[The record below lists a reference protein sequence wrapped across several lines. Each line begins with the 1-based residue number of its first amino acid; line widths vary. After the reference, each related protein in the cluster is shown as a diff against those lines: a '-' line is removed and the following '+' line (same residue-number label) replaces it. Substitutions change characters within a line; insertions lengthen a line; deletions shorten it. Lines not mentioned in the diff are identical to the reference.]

1 LTSSLTPS
9 LTVTPSLTATPS
21 PTFTG
26 MGVVNGNFEDYKT
39 GWTEN
44 SSLNIPIIGSWS
56 NFAAW
61 TGTYVAWLGG
71 MTGGVDIIEQTVT
84 VPSDNS
90 SLYLHSGF
98 YSGESTCS
106 SDFARVYVEET
117 VDNIVTKTLVKQW
130 GMCNRSKW
138 APLTLYNQQVIDLS
152 AWVADPPQPVTIR
165 FELTNDSFK
174 PSSWIIDTV
183 KFGPT
188 ISNTTLLNADF
199 ANGADGSWNED
210 SRSDGQRPGQ
220 FIANGVAKLGGK
232 TPARNLTSDR
242 ITQYV
247 TLPADAKR
255 LLFDVSVNSVESCAS
270 FYDVLNIEVDGNW
283 LGGMDICK
291 GTRPGRAS
299 VDISAY
305 AGQRVPISIFLTTD
319 LSLGSEVTI
328 DNVAISNTLTAVN
341 VSRVVL
347 TPVKTAVDATALH
360 K

>member
-1 LTSSLTPS
+1 
-9 LTVTPSLTATPS
+9 
-21 PTFTG
+21 
-26 MGVVNGNFEDYKT
+26 VVNGNFEDYKT

-44 SSLNIPIIGSWS
+44 SSLNVAIIGSWS

-61 TGTYVAWLGG
+61 TGQYVAWLGG
-71 MTGGVDIIEQTVT
+71 MTGGVDTIEQTVT
-84 VPSDNS
+84 IPTDNT
-90 SLYLHSGF
+90 SLYIHSGF
-98 YSGESTCS
+98 YSGESICT
-106 SDFARVYVEET
+106 SDYARIF
-117 VDNIVTKTLVKQW
+117 VDNTLVNQW

-138 APLTLYNQQVIDLS
+138 SPLTLYNQQVIDVS
-152 AWVADPPQPVTIR
+152 AWQGQTVPIR

-188 ISNTTLLNADF
+188 ISNTTLLNGDF

-210 SRSDGQRPGQ
+210 SRNNGQQAGQ
-220 FIANGVAKLGGK
+220 FIANGVAKLGVK

-255 LLFDVSVNSVESCAS
+255 LLFDVSVNSDESCGK
-270 FYDVLNIEVDGNW
+270 FYDTMTITVNDTP
-283 LGGMDICK
+283 LGTMDICR
-291 GTRPGRAS
+291 GVRPGRAS

-319 LSLGSEVTI
+319 ISMGSEITI

-347 TPVKTAVDATALH
+347 TPVKTSMDATALQ

>member
-1 LTSSLTPS
+1 MTPS
-9 LTVTPSLTATPS
+9 LTVTPS

-26 MGVVNGNFEDYKT
+26 EGIVNGDFEGYKT

-44 SSLNIPIIGSWS
+44 SSLNLAIIGSWS

-61 TGTYVAWLGG
+61 TGQYVAWLGG
-71 MTGGVDIIEQTVT
+71 VIGGVDTIEQTVT
-84 VPSDNS
+84 VPSDKT
-90 SLYLHSGF
+90 SLYLHTGF
-98 YSGESTCS
+98 YSWESTCS
-106 SDFARVYVEET
+106 SDYARVYV
-117 VDNIVTKTLVKQW
+117 NNTLVKQW

-138 APLTLYNQQVIDLS
+138 SPLTLYNQQVIDLS
-152 AWVADPPQPVTIR
+152 TWQGQTVPIR
-165 FELTNDSFK
+165 FELSNDSFN

-188 ISNTTLLNADF
+188 ISNTTLLNANF

-210 SRSDGQRPGQ
+210 SRNNGQQTGQ
-220 FIANGVAKLGGK
+220 FIANGVAKLGSK

-242 ITQYV
+242 ISQYV

-255 LLFDVSVNSVESCAS
+255 LLFDVSVNSAESCGK
-270 FYDVLNIEVDGNW
+270 FYDTMTIAVNDAP
-283 LGGMDICK
+283 LGTMDICT
-291 GTRPGRAS
+291 GIRPGRAS

-319 LSLGSEVTI
+319 SSYGSEITI

-341 VSRVVL
+341 VPQVVL
-347 TPVKTAVDATALH
+347 TPVKTSMDATALH

>member
-1 LTSSLTPS
+1 
-9 LTVTPSLTATPS
+9 
-21 PTFTG
+21 
-26 MGVVNGNFEDYKT
+26 VNGDFEGYKT

-44 SSLNIPIIGSWS
+44 SSLNFPIIGSWS

-61 TGTYVAWLGG
+61 TGRYLAWLGG
-71 MTGGVDIIEQTVT
+71 VNGGVDSIEQTVT
-84 VPSDNS
+84 IPADNT
-90 SLYLHSGF
+90 SLYLHTGF
-98 YSGESTCS
+98 YSWESTCS
-106 SDFARVYVEET
+106 SDFARVYV
-117 VDNIVTKTLVKQW
+117 NNTLVKQW

-138 APLTLYNQQVIDLS
+138 SPLTLYNQQVIDLRT
-152 AWVADPPQPVTIR
+152 WQGQTVPIR
-165 FELTNDSFK
+165 FELSNDSFN

-210 SRSDGQRPGQ
+210 SRNNGQQTGQ
-220 FIANGVAKLGGK
+220 FIANGVAKLGNK
-232 TPARNLTSDR
+232 IPARNLTSDR

-255 LLFDVSVNSVESCAS
+255 LLFDVSVNSDESCGK
-270 FYDVLNIEVDGNW
+270 FYDTMTITVNDTP
-283 LGGMDICK
+283 LGTMDICK
-291 GTRPGRAS
+291 GIRSGRAS

-319 LSLGSEVTI
+319 SSYGSEITI
-328 DNVAISNTLTAVN
+328 DNVTVSNTLTAVN
-341 VSRVVL
+341 VPQVVL
-347 TPVKTAVDATALH
+347 MPVKTVMDATALH